1 MGLNYSINSMGQSAS
16 AGRRRIG
23 IPVAQTLATGLPRN
37 SAVSSSSCA
46 ARIRGA
52 HSSQA
57 PKRIEFS
64 EATGAIMSW
73 VAFGDLEVCPFRP
86 TDSEEFK
93 SAQRLFEPVCGRPKV
108 RKTERGGLSGLGSP
122 ARWRRQ
128 RCRPRRGSCLPV
140 ARDRASRRSYNPW
153 FAAHARRAHRAPN
166 ATRSRAAAPSRCLR

>member
-37 SAVSSSSCA
+37 SAVSSRSCA

-73 VAFGDLEVCPFRP
+73 VGCPNAVTRRTLARRKIFRRSVLQRQPPKRGFGFKGELAGARP
-86 TDSEEFK
+86 GQGGWRPPIRGLPSCGIFATPGK
-93 SAQRLFEPVCGRPKV
+93 SFSPVTLQIGFPAP
-108 RKTERGGLSGLGSP
+108 LS
-122 ARWRRQ
+122 
-128 RCRPRRGSCLPV
+128 
-140 ARDRASRRSYNPW
+140 RSYN
-153 FAAHARRAHRAPN
+153 RRR
-166 ATRSRAAAPSRCLR
+166 RGE